1 MEELSVLEAFDEL
14 PQDMQQRLGKGE
26 RVGE

>member
-1 MEELSVLEAFDEL
+1 MEELSVLDAFDEL
-14 PQDMQQRLGKGE
+14 SLEQRQRLKAGE